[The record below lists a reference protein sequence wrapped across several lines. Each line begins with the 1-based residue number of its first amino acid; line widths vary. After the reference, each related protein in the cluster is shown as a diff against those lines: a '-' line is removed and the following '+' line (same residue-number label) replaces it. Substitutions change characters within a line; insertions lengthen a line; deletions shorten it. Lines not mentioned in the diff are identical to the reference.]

1 MDSKDLPFAPVSELA
16 PKIAS
21 GAVKPGALLEAC
33 IGRIEKTEPALNAF
47 ITKTFDTARR
57 DAEEREAEVRRGI
70 LRSPLH
76 GIPVAVKDN
85 VDLAGV
91 ATTAGSGILKDNL
104 VGGTAT
110 CAVRLLEAGALIL
123 GKTNLQEFARGPTG
137 ADSHFGPTLNPWD
150 PDRTSGGSS
159 SGSGAAA
166 SSGMAVAALGSDT
179 GGSVRIPAAFC
190 GIAGIRPTYG
200 RVSRAGVVPL
210 GLSFDTLGPLTR
222 TVEDAAIFLQA
233 MAGPDPLD
241 HTTGNEPP
249 PAFRAR
255 IGEGVEGLIFGVPT
269 NHFWPGMDGE
279 VEKLAWEAVSALEA
293 MGGRVIEMEIP
304 WAEHGVAAYSVIV
317 GAESAEYH
325 RTYLRERRDA
335 YTSTGADFFEESLFI
350 PAWRY
355 VQAQR
360 VRTLFLRQAAAVFRK
375 VDAVLTPTVPITPP
389 TIADCLDGNKTWAA
403 ILHCTAPFSPLGS
416 PVLQVPCGFT
426 RAGQPAGL
434 QIAGRWGEEA
444 LLFRIGTAYER
455 AHPWWRRRPP
465 LAGAE

>member
-1 MDSKDLPFAPVSELA
+1 MDSKDLPFAPISELA

-33 IGRIEKTEPALNAF
+33 IGRIERSEPALNAF

-57 DAEEREAEVRRGI
+57 DAKEREAEIRRGI

-76 GIPVAVKDN
+76 GIPVAVKDI

-91 ATTAGSGILKDNL
+91 ATTAGSGILKDKRA
-104 VGGTAT
+104 GGTAT
-110 CAVRLLEAGALIL
+110 CAARLLDAGALIL
-123 GKTNLQEFARGPTG
+123 GKANLQEFARGPTG
-137 ADSHFGPTLNPWD
+137 ADSHFGPTRNPWD

-190 GIAGIRPTYG
+190 GLAGIRPTYG

-241 HTTGNEPP
+241 PTTGKEPP
-249 PAFRAR
+249 PDFRAW
-255 IGEGVEGLIFGVPT
+255 IGEGVGGLTFGVPV

-279 VEKLAWEAVSALEA
+279 VGE
-293 MGGRVIEMEIP
+293 
-304 WAEHGVAAYSVIV
+304 
-317 GAESAEYH
+317 
-325 RTYLRERRDA
+325 
-335 YTSTGADFFEESLFI
+335 
-350 PAWRY
+350 
-355 VQAQR
+355 
-360 VRTLFLRQAAAVFRK
+360 
-375 VDAVLTPTVPITPP
+375 
-389 TIADCLDGNKTWAA
+389 
-403 ILHCTAPFSPLGS
+403 
-416 PVLQVPCGFT
+416 T
-426 RAGQPAGL
+426 RAGGRLGAGGHGG
-434 QIAGRWGEEA
+434 ARGRGGDPLGGA
-444 LLFRIGTAYER
+444 QRGGLFRHRWAPR
-455 AHPWWRRRPP
+455 AQNITGHTSGSGAMRTHRPARIFSRRASSSPPGAMCRPSASGPSSSARRRPSSARWTP
-465 LAGAE
+465 S

>member
-1 MDSKDLPFAPVSELA
+1 
-16 PKIAS
+16 
-21 GAVKPGALLEAC
+21 
-33 IGRIEKTEPALNAF
+33 
-47 ITKTFDTARR
+47 
-57 DAEEREAEVRRGI
+57 
-70 LRSPLH
+70 
-76 GIPVAVKDN
+76 
-85 VDLAGV
+85 
-91 ATTAGSGILKDNL
+91 
-104 VGGTAT
+104 
-110 CAVRLLEAGALIL
+110 GALIL

-434 QIAGRWGEEA
+434 QIAGRWGEES